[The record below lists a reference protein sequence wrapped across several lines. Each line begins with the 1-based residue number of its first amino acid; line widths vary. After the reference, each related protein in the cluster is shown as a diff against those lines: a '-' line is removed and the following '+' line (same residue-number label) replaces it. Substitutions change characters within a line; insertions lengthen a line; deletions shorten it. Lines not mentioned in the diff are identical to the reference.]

1 MSFLDSFFGKSS
13 ERASNINWSTLSD
26 IAQLDTIVKDSDN
39 KTQVIF
45 KHSTRCGISSSVLRK
60 FEQQF
65 DHDNSSLSLHF
76 LDLLNYRSISNEIAE
91 RFDITHQSPQLLVIK
106 NGVVVAHDSH
116 YTILDID
123 MTTC

>member
-1 MSFLDSFFGKSS
+1 MGFIDSFFGKSS
-13 ERASNINWSTLSD
+13 ERVSNINWSTLSD
-26 IAQLDTIVKDSDN
+26 IAQLDTIINDSDS

-65 DHDNSSLSLHF
+65 DNKSTVSLHF
-76 LDLLNYRSISNEIAE
+76 LDLLNYRSISNEIVK
-91 RFDITHQSPQLLVIK
+91 RFDVVHQSPQLLVLK
-106 NGVVVAHDSH
+106 NGVVVTHDSH

-123 MTTC
+123 VTKY

>member
-13 ERASNINWSTLSD
+13 ERASNLDWSALSD
-26 IAQLDTIVKDSDN
+26 IAQLDTIVKDSN
-39 KTQVIF
+39 SKTQVIF

-65 DHDNSSLSLHF
+65 DNDSAVALHF

-91 RFDITHQSPQLLVIK
+91 RFDIAHQSPQLLVIK

-123 MTTC
+123 ITAR